1 MAREVAGILSADI
14 EREAFHLGVTKVLA
28 VNDLLART
36 IAEYHDHAK
45 RVVSRFPAAS
55 GPPT

>member
-28 VNDLLART
+28 VDDLLART
-36 IAEYHDHAK
+36 IAEYRGHTSG
-45 RVVSRFPAAS
+45 RVPISAAS